1 MIFAL
6 PCYFV
11 TQSKSRFN
19 PAAVVDGSTL
29 DPRGPAGRRLICE
42 VASPALADEIA
53 RGLND
58 EHAKQRR
65 RARRRIFKITR
76 GERNDQPCA

>member
-1 MIFAL
+1 MIFAF
-6 PCYFV
+6 PRYFV

-19 PAAVVDGSTL
+19 PAAVVDGST
-29 DPRGPAGRRLICE
+29 RGPAGRRLICE
-42 VASPALADEIA
+42 VVSPAPADEIA